1 MDLSWLKWP
10 SIVLV
15 VFLVFWLLSSGGV
28 EFMHS
33 KFTQATI
40 GEDPAVDKRNEAGL
54 TGLGNYLMKT
64 LRYTKAEKIIQE
76 AVDNYPS
83 GANVLLNQYR
93 LVRLYEKRE
102 AYEDA
107 AELLQ
112 YLIDID
118 APAQNK
124 HIPEVDVLQAR
135 LDKLIEVH
143 ELNKKK

>member
-28 EFMHS
+28 EFMHAR
-33 KFTQATI
+33 FTAATI
-40 GEDPAVDKRNEAGL
+40 SENPAVDKRNEAGL
-54 TGLGNYLMKT
+54 TSLGNYLMKT
-64 LRYTKAEKIIQE
+64 LRYSKAEKIIQE
-76 AVDNYPS
+76 AVDNYPT
-83 GANVLLNQYR
+83 GENVLLNQYR
-93 LVRLYEKRE
+93 LVRLAEKRE
-102 AYEDA
+102 DYAHA

-118 APAQNK
+118 APSLNK
-124 HIPEVDVLQAR
+124 HIPESDVLQAR

-143 ELNKKK
+143 ELNKKQ

>member
-33 KFTQATI
+33 KFTAATI
-40 GEDPAVDKRNEAGL
+40 GMDPAVDKRNEAGL
-54 TGLGNYLMKT
+54 TSLGNYLMKT
-64 LRYTKAEKIIQE
+64 LRYSKAEKIIQE
-76 AVDNYPS
+76 TVDNYPS
-83 GANVLLNQYR
+83 GENVLLNQYR

-118 APAQNK
+118 APSLNK
-124 HIPEVDVLQAR
+124 HIPVVEVLEAR
-135 LDKLIEVH
+135 LQKLIEVH